1 MNYME
6 KKTMKKIEL
15 DFSTVSSKSFW
26 QLLLGDVEIRLS
38 EYAMDRI
45 NAAREFVDAL
55 GDNQIPTYGIN
66 TGFGEMITTLVPSKF
81 AEQLQKNLIRTHATG
96 AGQLLDT
103 LTIRAI
109 MLCRLVTF
117 SKGYSGISLE
127 IVQVLLNYINNDI
140 YPIVHAQGSLGAS
153 GDLSPLAEIARG
165 LSGEGYFTSAK
176 RKKLVDHFAD
186 NYHEIL
192 IDFKG
197 VDFDQDIVTHT
208 KWLPIKSLG
217 YKEGLSLINGT
228 AGMTGIS
235 LINHKLTAG
244 LIRFALV
251 ATAFCLNALEASDM
265 PFDSTGT
272 MLKGHEHNNTVS
284 FIIRKLIEQSKL
296 IRHQDSITNRLR
308 SQIDS
313 ESVTHADEFLQN
325 AYSLRAIPQIIGPV
339 IAILDFYNKTI
350 LCELNGIDDNPVII
364 PNSSDYYVFH
374 GANFHGQ
381 AIGFANDYLK
391 IAITQ
396 LANLSN
402 RRVVRLID
410 SKYSGSLPDLLVTDD
425 QGLNCGFEGLEYTS
439 GSIVAEMRA
448 NTNPNSI
455 QNVPSNLNNQDIVS
469 MGMIA
474 ARKCQDN
481 ILNAFSVIA
490 VELIIALQAVDLRLN
505 LKFDWNIP
513 KNKTSVAFDF
523 YLGKPLA
530 EIYYWI
536 REGLSIKT
544 MNEDRYVGDDLQKL
558 IKEMITTSLSNSS
571 AFKIFTY
578 PL

>member
-1 MNYME
+1 MI
-6 KKTMKKIEL
+6 KFEL
-15 DFSTVSSKSFW
+15 DAGPVSNKSFW
-26 QLLLGDVEIRLS
+26 KMLVGDQEIRLS
-38 EYAMDRI
+38 EMVIDRI
-45 NAAREFVDAL
+45 NSSREFVEEL
-55 GDNQIPTYGIN
+55 GDNSIPTYGIN
-66 TGFGEMITTLVPSKF
+66 TGFGEMITTLVPPKF

-96 AGQLLDT
+96 AGQLLNT

-109 MLCRLVTF
+109 MLCRLITF

-165 LSGEGYFTSAK
+165 LLGEGYFSSAK

-186 NYHEIL
+186 NFHEIL
-192 IDFKG
+192 IDFESI
-197 VDFDQDIVTHT
+197 DFDQDYEGHT

-228 AGMTGIS
+228 AGMTAIS
-235 LINHKLTAG
+235 LINHRLTAG

-272 MLKGHEHNNTVS
+272 MLKGHEHNQTVS
-284 FIIRKLIEQSKL
+284 FILRKLIEDSGL
-296 IRHQDSITNRLR
+296 IRHQDSVIERLK

-313 ESVTHADEFLQN
+313 DSVTKADEFLQN

-350 LCELNGIDDNPVII
+350 YAELNGIDDNPVII

-391 IAITQ
+391 IAVTQ

-410 SKYSGSLPDLLVTDD
+410 SKYSEGLPDLLATDN

-448 NTNPNSI
+448 NANPNSI

-469 MGMIA
+469 MGMIS
-474 ARKCQDN
+474 ARKCQEN
-481 ILNAFSVIA
+481 ILNAFSVVA
-490 VELIIALQAVDLRLN
+490 VELIIACQAVDLRIGQKIIN
-505 LKFDWNIP
+505 GIKINAP
-513 KNKTSVAFDF
+513 GKSPYEY
-523 YLGKPLA
+523 YLGTGLV
-530 EIYYWI
+530 EFHFWI
-536 REGLSIKT
+536 REIIGIKE
-544 MNEDRYVGDDLQKL
+544 MREDRYVGDDLQKL
-558 IKEMITTSLSNSS
+558 IKEMITTSLSNPA
-571 AFKIFTY
+571 AFKIFQY